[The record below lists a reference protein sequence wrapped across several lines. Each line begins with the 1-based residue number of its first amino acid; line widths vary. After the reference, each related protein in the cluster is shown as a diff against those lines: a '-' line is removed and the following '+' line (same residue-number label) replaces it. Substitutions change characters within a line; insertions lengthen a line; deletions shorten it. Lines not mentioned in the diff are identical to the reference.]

1 MNVNIAIVLYKFDNL
16 PSIPQI
22 DPVLIIRNDQ
32 PNELLAYRD
41 ASIQIDRNKFINRA
55 PIDWVLFA
63 INPAV
68 RYENFLN
75 HWPYMEK
82 DTIYSTEPDS
92 FSRFAQSRST
102 LLGNFYCRPHVFA
115 FLGNAY
121 KVSVDYEH
129 FIPSDNVPIEIS
141 RLIFAISRSGYNLTE
156 LV

>member
-1 MNVNIAIVLYKFDNL
+1 MNINIALVLYKFDNL

-41 ASIQIDRNKFINRA
+41 ASIQIDRNKFIDRA

-63 INPAV
+63 TNPDV

-92 FSRFAQSRST
+92 FSRFVQSRST

-115 FLGNAY
+115 FLGNVY
-121 KVSVDYEH
+121 KVSVDYKG
-129 FIPSDNVPIEIS
+129 FITLDDLPMEIPQ
-141 RLIFAISRSGYNLTE
+141 LIFAINRSGYNLTE